1 MSNQELPMKRI
12 ATFLV
17 KKRIIVLCV
26 FAALAVSGAAMMP
39 FVNINYDLT
48 QYLPDDF
55 KSKQALE
62 IMTEEFGDVSPV
74 DIVFKGITE
83 EQAAV
88 ISKELGEFEGITA
101 VLYDAGSAD
110 YRKDDYTRFTLTVGH
125 NAYSEEAI
133 NVVNTI
139 RDRYQSQGLTVY
151 TVGMIVENDIS
162 NSTLFVAILVA
173 FAILMVILFVAS
185 SSWLDPLIYLIT
197 IGAAVLINMGT
208 NLFFSSVSSMTES
221 VTAILQLVLSMD
233 YSIMLITRYRQERLL
248 VNDPETAMINA
259 IQNGFAPIAS
269 SSVTTIV
276 GLLCLIFMSFTIG
289 VDMGIVLAKG
299 VLISLLCVFTVL
311 PALTLMLDKY
321 LYRAMKKR
329 KRNLIPLAEEAK

>member
-1 MSNQELPMKRI
+1 
-12 ATFLV
+12 
-17 KKRIIVLCV
+17 
-26 FAALAVSGAAMMP
+26 
-39 FVNINYDLT
+39 
-48 QYLPDDF
+48 
-55 KSKQALE
+55 
-62 IMTEEFGDVSPV
+62 
-74 DIVFKGITE
+74 
-83 EQAAV
+83 
-88 ISKELGEFEGITA
+88 
-101 VLYDAGSAD
+101 
-110 YRKDDYTRFTLTVGH
+110 
-125 NAYSEEAI
+125 
-133 NVVNTI
+133 
-139 RDRYQSQGLTVY
+139 
-151 TVGMIVENDIS
+151 MIVENDIS